1 MAARHI
7 TVARDEGAKAGYRF
21 YMAQKAPTARER
33 QAEIRSAGNEKAR
46 FAAYCELFRDQLDG
60 VTANPVVQERIET
73 DEQGLFEQFLSW
85 VKSNKSDEIGV
96 QVEADET
103 PAPKIERK
111 RTTRKPRTSAKTA
124 LSVGSEFTY
133 HGKVESEWTVV
144 RIAKRKGVDT
154 YFAENARGKESPWKV
169 ATVESL
175 IARGKIEV
183 A

>member
-60 VTANPVVQERIET
+60 VTANPVVQERVE
-73 DEQGLFEQFLSW
+73 DEQEGLLQRFAEFLGVERS
-85 VKSNKSDEIGV
+85 GV
-96 QVEADET
+96 QVIADET
-103 PAPKIERK
+103 PAPKAK
-111 RTTRKPRTSAKTA
+111 RTPRKPKATTKTA

-133 HGKVESEWTVV
+133 HGKIASEWTVV
-144 RIAKRKGVDT
+144 RVAKRKGVDT

-175 IARGKIEV
+175 IARGKIVV